1 MKGKTYSL
9 LLMGVIGWS
18 AQATELIY
26 TPVNPNFGGNPL
38 NGNFLLGVANAIN
51 DHKDP
56 TSSDPF
62 EQQSD
67 LERLTANLES
77 RLISQLLADVGNGNT
92 GQLSTDDFLLNIVD
106 DNGVLLI
113 QITDKQTGESSTIQV
128 NGLMP
133 D

>member
-1 MKGKTYSL
+1 ML
-9 LLMGVIGWS
+9 LLFGCMSWN

-56 TSSDPF
+56 SASDPF

-92 GQLSTDDFLLNIVD
+92 GQLTTDDFVLNILD
-106 DNGVLLI
+106 DNGTLLI